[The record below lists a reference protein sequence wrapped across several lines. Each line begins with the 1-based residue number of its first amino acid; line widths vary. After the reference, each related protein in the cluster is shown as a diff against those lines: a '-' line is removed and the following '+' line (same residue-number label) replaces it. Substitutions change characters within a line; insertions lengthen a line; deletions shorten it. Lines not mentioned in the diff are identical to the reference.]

1 MPAKI
6 TSDIKKKRQDMV
18 LSTKPSRTAGLP
30 VSLKAT
36 DTSQQFHYHQQG
48 SYSLLGNKALSNT
61 KIQLHDYFQH
71 L

>member
-1 MPAKI
+1 MLAKI

-18 LSTKPSRTAGLP
+18 LSTKPSRNAGLP
-30 VSLKAT
+30 VSLKAA
-36 DTSQQFHYHQQG
+36 DTSQQFHCHQQG
-48 SYSLLGNKALSNT
+48 SFNLLGSKALSNT

>member
-1 MPAKI
+1 MLAKI
-6 TSDIKKKRQDMV
+6 TSDIQKKRQDVV
-18 LSTKPSRTAGLP
+18 LSTKHPRTAGLP

-36 DTSQQFHYHQQG
+36 DTPKQFHYHQQG
-48 SYSLLGNKALSNT
+48 SYNLLGSKAFSNT